1 MKAVVFFIL
10 INFSLTGVL
19 NAQSGDSL
27 YKKYSTGLIYRMGGS
42 IKKGGDKISFQELAK
57 EFSMSDLGLD
67 QYMLAKRKRKI
78 GTIFSFISI
87 ASGIAS
93 IATIRSNRNLGFGFL
108 GGQYMAMMVSMANRR
123 ASTQHLDRAIWIRNK
138 DYLFPDRRP

>member
-1 MKAVVFFIL
+1 MKAVVFL
-10 INFSLTGVL
+10 LLLNFCLTEGL
-19 NAQSGDSL
+19 NAQSGDTL
-27 YKKYSTGLIYRMGGS
+27 YKKYSTGLLYRMGGS

-138 DYLFPDRRP
+138 DYLFPGHRP